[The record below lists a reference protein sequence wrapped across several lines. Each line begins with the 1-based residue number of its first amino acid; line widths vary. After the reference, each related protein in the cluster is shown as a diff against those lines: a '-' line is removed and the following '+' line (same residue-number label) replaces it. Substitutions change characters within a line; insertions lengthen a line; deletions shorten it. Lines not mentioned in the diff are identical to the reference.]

1 MGRIVLAYSGSFEAT
16 VAIPWLV
23 ETFGAELVT
32 LTLDLGQ
39 GHDLVQIRD
48 GALAAGAVRAHVL
61 DVRQTFAEEYV
72 LPALQAGAVR
82 EGVDPLAT
90 ALTWPLIARKLTEIA
105 GLEQA
110 AAIAFLGA
118 RRDRDRTA
126 LEASIRALNPDIKL
140 LEPARLWDMADADLI
155 VYAEARGLKAPRAHS
170 SYRVRANLWGR
181 SVWPNAG
188 QPGRHQPAGDLYA
201 RTRSPAEAP
210 TIPAVV
216 EVEFREGVPTAV
228 NGVVMPIVDLITSL
242 ETIAGT
248 HAVGRMNAGE
258 DADSARG
265 GVHEA
270 PAAVVLHAAHRELQS
285 FVIPADLQRLADQ
298 LSAAYVDLIE
308 TGRWQTPTR
317 EGIDAFVM
325 KIQERVTGTIGLR
338 LLKGECSV
346 VDRQSDY
353 KWLDGIDRAHLD
365 DDPLDVPGSPEKRAP
380 AEIEP

>member
-48 GALAAGAVRAHVL
+48 RALAAGAVRAHVL

-90 ALTWPLIARKLTEIA
+90 ALSWPLIARKLTEMA

-110 AAIAFLGA
+110 AAIAFLGT

-155 VYAEARGLKAPRAHS
+155 VYARG
-170 SYRVRANLWGR
+170 
-181 SVWPNAG
+181 AG
-188 QPGRHQPAGDLYA
+188 P
-201 RTRSPAEAP
+201 
-210 TIPAVV
+210 
-216 EVEFREGVPTAV
+216 EGA
-228 NGVVMPIVDLITSL
+228 
-242 ETIAGT
+242 
-248 HAVGRMNAGE
+248 
-258 DADSARG
+258 
-265 GVHEA
+265 
-270 PAAVVLHAAHRELQS
+270 QS
-285 FVIPADLQRLADQ
+285 R
-298 LSAAYVDLIE
+298 
-308 TGRWQTPTR
+308 
-317 EGIDAFVM
+317 
-325 KIQERVTGTIGLR
+325 
-338 LLKGECSV
+338 
-346 VDRQSDY
+346 
-353 KWLDGIDRAHLD
+353 
-365 DDPLDVPGSPEKRAP
+365 
-380 AEIEP
+380 